1 MKILVAI
8 DGSKYGGA
16 ALEELIRR
24 SWPAGTEVRVVS
36 VIHPIPL
43 VTDPI
48 LVLAAGHVESLKN
61 EEARAP
67 RDVARAMEEIMGRA
81 PGLAITTKV
90 LDGDPKTAII
100 EEARRWGADLIL
112 VGSHGRGAAKL
123 VLGSVAQAVAANAPC
138 SVEIV
143 RLKGA
148 AAA

>member
-1 MKILVAI
+1 
-8 DGSKYGGA
+8 
-16 ALEELIRR
+16 
-24 SWPAGTEVRVVS
+24 
-36 VIHPIPL
+36 
-43 VTDPI
+43 
-48 LVLAAGHVESLKN
+48 
-61 EEARAP
+61 
-67 RDVARAMEEIMGRA
+67 MEEIMGRA